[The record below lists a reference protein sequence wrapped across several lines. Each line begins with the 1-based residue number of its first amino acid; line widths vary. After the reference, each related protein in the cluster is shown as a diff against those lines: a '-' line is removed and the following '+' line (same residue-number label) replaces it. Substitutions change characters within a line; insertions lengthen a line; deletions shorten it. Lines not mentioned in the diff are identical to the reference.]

1 MTLGCNLTPENA
13 LNYRQQLP
21 RRSFRCHC
29 THRVVVQHELDS
41 AELHQLPH
49 TAVCERPAS
58 QGENTES
65 CAGALASRGDRL
77 AKHQI
82 I

>member
-1 MTLGCNLTPENA
+1 MTVGCNLTPENA
-13 LNYRQQLP
+13 LKCRQQLP
-21 RRSFRCHC
+21 RWSFGRHC

-58 QGENTES
+58 QGENAES
-65 CAGALASRGDRL
+65 RASALASRSDRL
-77 AKHQI
+77 AKH
-82 I
+82 